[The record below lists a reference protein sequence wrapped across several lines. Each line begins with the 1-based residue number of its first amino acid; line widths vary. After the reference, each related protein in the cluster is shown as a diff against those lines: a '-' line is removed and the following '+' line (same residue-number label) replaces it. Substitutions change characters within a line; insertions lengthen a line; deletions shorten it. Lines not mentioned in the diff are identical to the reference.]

1 MLPEIRFQDEHYEI
15 PKFDVESR
23 EINNFI
29 DELKG
34 FHEEFRDFFSRQEP
48 RDNFFQY
55 MVGQFSQIER
65 KSIEPIALSVEN
77 AKVRAMQFFVSDVI
91 WEDNKIMLKY
101 RNLVNDDMGDPNSV
115 LIFDETGFLKKGSDS
130 AGVAKQYC
138 GSVGKVDNCQV
149 GVFASYASRNGY
161 CLIGHRLFVPEKWF
175 TNEYEERREKC
186 KFPSDLYFK
195 TKPQLAVELFK
206 EIYQQNVLPFKYVVA
221 DSIYGNS
228 PEFIDAVDNIA
239 GVTYFVSMAYDTLC
253 WLKKPI
259 TITRQ
264 YKYKGKILKE
274 FSPEISFLE
283 KCKPVYK
290 KMRGWKKS
298 TNGIRDYKKLPQE
311 TKDYLKFIQDQTGTK
326 IFLISTGYKR
336 EETIWV

>member
-149 GVFASYASRNGY
+149 GVFASYASKNSHPIING
-161 CLIGHRLFVPEKWF
+161 K
-175 TNEYEERREKC
+175 NM
-186 KFPSDLYFK
+186 LYGSVSAN
-195 TKPQLAVELFK
+195 PAG
-206 EIYQQNVLPFKYVVA
+206 VLLNNA
-221 DSIYGNS
+221 
-228 PEFIDAVDNIA
+228 EFIAMIIA
-239 GVTYFVSMAYDTLC
+239 EKNPPRF
-253 WLKKPI
+253 P
-259 TITRQ
+259 
-264 YKYKGKILKE
+264 
-274 FSPEISFLE
+274 PSF
-283 KCKPVYK
+283 CP
-290 KMRGWKKS
+290 M
-298 TNGIRDYKKLPQE
+298 
-311 TKDYLKFIQDQTGTK
+311 
-326 IFLISTGYKR
+326 
-336 EETIWV
+336 